1 MFTYIYPVALAVKNP
16 AARAGDA
23 RDADSIPGSGR
34 SPGERNATH
43 SSIFSWRIPWREEPG
58 MVHRF
63 AKRWTR
69 LKGLSTRAPVYM

>member
-1 MFTYIYPVALAVKNP
+1 MYICLVALVVKKPP
-16 AARAGDA
+16 ASAGDA
-23 RDADSIPGSGR
+23 RDSDSIPGSGR

-58 MVHRF
+58 TVHRF
-63 AKRWTR
+63 ANRWTR